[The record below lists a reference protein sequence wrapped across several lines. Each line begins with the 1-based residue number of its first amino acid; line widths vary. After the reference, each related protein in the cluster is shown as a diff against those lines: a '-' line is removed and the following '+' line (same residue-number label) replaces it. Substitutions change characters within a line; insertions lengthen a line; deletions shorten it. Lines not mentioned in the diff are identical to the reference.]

1 MTKHAEIT
9 WIAQNGRHT
18 TYERI
23 SHVGG
28 DSPEPWSMTIKQ
40 AVKLADA
47 GQRRFFVVR
56 DGVEVKVEALTS
68 RTGARYLK
76 TADDRNEPHKL
87 LELPANPEFEAELVA
102 ASAQVA

>member
-1 MTKHAEIT
+1 MAKTAEIT

-23 SHVGG
+23 THVGG
-28 DSPEPWSMTIKQ
+28 VSPEPWVLTIKQ
-40 AVKLADA
+40 AIKLIDA

-56 DGVEVKVEALTS
+56 DDVEVKVEALTS

-87 LELPANPEFEAELVA
+87 LELPANPEFEAA
-102 ASAQVA
+102 AAVSA

>member
-1 MTKHAEIT
+1 MTRTAEIT

-23 SHVGG
+23 THVGG
-28 DSPEPWSMTIKQ
+28 DSPAPWALTIRQ
-40 AVKLADA
+40 AIKLVDA
-47 GQRRFFVVR
+47 GQRRFFVMR

-76 TADDRNEPHKL
+76 TANDRNEPHEL
-87 LELPANPEFEAELVA
+87 LKLPASPEFEAQMAA
-102 ASAQVA
+102 ASVQVA

>member
-1 MTKHAEIT
+1 MPKHAEIT

-28 DSPEPWSMTIKQ
+28 DTPEPWSLTIRQ
-40 AVKLADA
+40 AVKLAEA
-47 GQRRFFVVR
+47 GQRRFFVLR

-76 TADDRNEPHKL
+76 TANDRNEPHEL
-87 LELPANPEFEAELVA
+87 LKLPANPEFEAQLA
-102 ASAQVA
+102 ASALVA